1 MRFAIWTLIL
11 AACAWAGD
19 PSIDEKVRALL
30 PRPEEEMW
38 LRVRWRRDLLAA
50 REEAERVSKPLFL
63 WVMDG
68 DPLGCT

>member
-1 MRFAIWTLIL
+1 MRRVLWALVL
-11 AACAWAGD
+11 AAPAWAWD
-19 PSIDEKVRALL
+19 PSIEEKVRALL
-30 PRPEEEMW
+30 PRPEEEAW
-38 LRVRWRRDLLAA
+38 LSVAWRRDLLAA